1 MWTSRTS
8 LWILTL
14 ILVTLGTTTAEAQQQ
29 RTFGRPLQRQ
39 AGPQRLQDV
48 SATAETAGGITG
60 SERFLRESRR
70 PGEFVGADQAT
81 TRFVGSGAVI
91 ESGRV
96 RSAVESLPPAVD
108 PSRQINRPLAPAAA
122 TQPYAPRL
130 QLQLPPVSADA
141 FLVRDR
147 LVASGRSDSN
157 PTAPPDPL
165 ATNDGSPGA
174 PTFVPEWTKMV
185 ARIGVDN
192 IQVRLEQRTVYL
204 SGAVREPRQREVAEL
219 MMSFQP
225 GVSRVVNQIQVV
237 SGE

>member
-1 MWTSRTS
+1 MQRWHHPFWMLVLVWASWGAATS
-8 LWILTL
+8 
-14 ILVTLGTTTAEAQQQ
+14 EAQQ

-48 SATAETAGGITG
+48 AASAETAGDISG

-70 PGEFVGADQAT
+70 PGEFVGGDQST

-130 QLQLPPVSADA
+130 QLLLPPVSADA

-157 PTAPPDPL
+157 ATAPPDPL
-165 ATNDGSPGA
+165 ATTADSPGI
-174 PTFVPEWTKMV
+174 PTLVPEWTKMV
-185 ARIGVDN
+185 ARTGADN

-225 GVSRVVNQIQVV
+225 GVARVVNQIQVV
-237 SGE
+237 AGE